1 MSSRVTSERRR
12 QLLLSLGPPV
22 AAAVLAIVVSAI
34 VLVITGSNP
43 FRTFATMLEFGTR
56 LETIIQALNRATPLF
71 LSGVAAAIGFR
82 MNLFNIGVEGQY
94 ILASFAAAAIGAEI
108 ILPGPLHVGLIMLI
122 SMVVGAL
129 AAGLAGFLKVTR
141 GVNEVISTIM
151 LNAIYTGG
159 IIAAV
164 FPLVIDRDNN
174 AANAGTKLI
183 NESGWL
189 PDLNGVVEIFTRDI
203 KGSRSLTG
211 VLVAAIIVGVGYH
224 VVVNRSRF
232 GFDLR
237 ASGMNP
243 FAARAG
249 GVPPKRMI
257 MIAMLASGAIAGLIG
272 MPEILSNN
280 HSYDQGF
287 VQGLGFGG
295 IAVALLGRLNA
306 GGMAVA
312 ALLFGF
318 LDSSAAILQV
328 RQLASSS
335 ITSIMQATVL
345 FAAVVA
351 YQIAERIRQREEI
364 RAAGEAIAAESS
376 EPAKAPGSASV

>member
-1 MSSRVTSERRR
+1 M
-12 QLLLSLGPPV
+12 LSLGAPV
-22 AAAVLAIVVSAI
+22 AAAVFAAIVSSI
-34 VLVITGSNP
+34 VLEITGSSSL
-43 FRTFATMLEFGTR
+43 RTFETMIEFGTR
-56 LETIIQALNRATPLF
+56 LETIIQALNRATPLY

-94 ILASFAAAAIGAEI
+94 LLASFCAAAIGAELE
-108 ILPGPLHVGLIMLI
+108 LPGFFHVAVIMLI
-122 SMVVGAL
+122 AMIVGAL
-129 AAGLAGFLKVTR
+129 AAGIAGLLKVTK

-151 LNAIYTGG
+151 LNAIFTAGV
-159 IIAAV
+159 IAAI
-164 FPLVIDRDNN
+164 FPHVIDRGSN

-183 NESGWL
+183 PESGWL
-189 PDLNGVVEIFTRDI
+189 PDLNGFVEIFTRDI

-211 VLVAAIIVGVGYH
+211 MFLAAIIVGLIYH
-224 VVVNRSRF
+224 LAVNRTRF

-243 FAARAG
+243 FAARAA
-249 GVPPKRMI
+249 GVPPKKMV
-257 MIAMLASGAIAGLIG
+257 MIAMLASGLVAGLIG

-295 IAVALLGRLNA
+295 IAVALLGRGNA
-306 GGMAVA
+306 AGMAAA

-335 ITSIMQATVL
+335 ITAIMQATVL
-345 FAAVVA
+345 IAAVIA
-351 YQIAERIRQREEI
+351 YSVAERIRQREEI
-364 RAAGEAIAAESS
+364 RAASEAIGADDE
-376 EPAKAPGSASV
+376 